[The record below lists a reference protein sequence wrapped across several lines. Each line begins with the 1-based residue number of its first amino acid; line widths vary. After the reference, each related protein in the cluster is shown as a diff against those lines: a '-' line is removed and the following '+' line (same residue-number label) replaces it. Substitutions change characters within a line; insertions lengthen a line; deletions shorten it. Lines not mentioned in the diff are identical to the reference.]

1 MGNFDEV
8 FSRIFKLVT
17 RPLSDERYLK
27 LAYRVRMGRKL
38 NLENPV
44 TLNEKIQWIK
54 LNNRNPML
62 NVYVD
67 KYKVKP
73 EVARIIGE
81 EYIIPTI
88 GVWNSFEEI
97 DFSKLPRKFVLK
109 CNHDSHSVVIC
120 TDKDKFDYKAAR
132 KKLTKGLKTNYFWH
146 GREWAYKDVKP
157 LIIAEQYMT
166 NDDSTEELTD
176 YKFYCFGDYVDCVLL
191 CVDRGIGD
199 PKFYFFDR
207 DWKLKRYNKK
217 GKEAPEDFT
226 LPKPEN
232 IDKMFEIASTL
243 SGETGAPFVRVDLYN
258 VNGHI
263 YFGELTFSPGN
274 GLDPNRLYETDV
286 YFGTLTNLEEL
297 RRTKK

>member
-1 MGNFDEV
+1 MGNSYGI

-17 RPLSDERYLK
+17 RSLCDEQYLK
-27 LAYRVRMGRKL
+27 LAYRVRMGKKL

-44 TLNEKIQWIK
+44 TLNEKIQWLK

-67 KYKVKP
+67 KYRVKP

-97 DFSKLPRKFVLK
+97 DFSKLPKQFVLK
-109 CNHDSHSVVIC
+109 CNHDSHSVVVC
-120 TDKDKFDYKAAR
+120 TDKDKFDYKTAR
-132 KKLTKGLKTNYFWH
+132 KKLTNGLKTNYFWH

-166 NDDSTEELTD
+166 NDDSTAELTD
-176 YKFYCFGDYVDCVLL
+176 YKFYCFKDYVDSVML
-191 CVDRGIGD
+191 CVDREIGD
-199 PKFYFFDR
+199 PKFYFFDEQ
-207 DWKLKRYNKK
+207 WKLRRYNKR
-217 GKEAPEDFT
+217 GIDAPEDFT

-232 IDKMFEIASTL
+232 MDLMFRLASKL
-243 SGETGAPFVRVDLYN
+243 SLATGAPFVRVDLYN
-258 VNGHI
+258 VKGHP

-274 GLDPNRLYETDV
+274 GLDSNRLYETDV
-286 YFGTLTNLEEL
+286 YFGDLMDLEL
-297 RRTKK
+297 LKYAY